1 MNALAA
7 GALLVVAVAT
17 AQAAPPSVAL
27 TYDVTLNG
35 MHVAVISER
44 FMVKERTYHAVS
56 ETRAVGLLA
65 LVQRRPLR
73 LASSGTV
80 TRGGLRPDRFE
91 GGRGD
96 DDPRRAAAEFDWAA
110 AQLTLTHDGRTG
122 RLELPDG
129 TQDRLSA
136 MYQFMFL
143 DVGRSTVVEFPMT
156 NGRKLDRYRYTVT
169 PSVPLDTPLGRIETL
184 HLVKQ
189 REPGDTV
196 TEIWLAPQYRHLP
209 VKMLVIE
216 NDGSRYVQ
224 TVTSIDLKP

>member
-1 MNALAA
+1 
-7 GALLVVAVAT
+7 
-17 AQAAPPSVAL
+17 
-27 TYDVTLNG
+27 
-35 MHVAVISER
+35 
-44 FMVKERTYHAVS
+44 
-56 ETRAVGLLA
+56 
-65 LVQRRPLR
+65 
-73 LASSGTV
+73 
-80 TRGGLRPDRFE
+80 
-91 GGRGD
+91 
-96 DDPRRAAAEFDWAA
+96 
-110 AQLTLTHDGRTG
+110 
-122 RLELPDG
+122 
-129 TQDRLSA
+129 